1 LWVFKNLLRNV
12 GLKTP
17 YLMKKFLKEMLEDFK
32 TFALKDRRKRKRKTT
47 VQNLMDA
54 VGQEKLIV
62 DNDFSCLA

>member
-1 LWVFKNLLRNV
+1 
-12 GLKTP
+12 
-17 YLMKKFLKEMLEDFK
+17 MKKFLKEMLEDFK